1 MTRAE
6 FDNTK
11 FSKGMRMRVISTIFA
26 EILAVNFEDHT
37 IGVRIP
43 RECEQLEW
51 FDCSNCEIVI
61 GKRP

>member
-11 FSKGMRMRVISTIFA
+11 FSKGMRVRVNTTIFA
-26 EILAVNFEDHT
+26 EILAVDFEERT
-37 IGVRIP
+37 IGVFL
-43 RECEQLEW
+43 REFEEIQW
-51 FDCSNCEIVI
+51 FACSVCEIII